1 MMRVRGATILVA
13 AVLMAAACGNNQSG
27 DPGDPNNTN
36 NTPDPNAMPPVPTGN
51 GLCNEVAAAGA
62 TITDV
67 LGAAAPTLNGG
78 AMVDGR
84 YVLTKYEWYTPNQL
98 HTRSITMV
106 ISGGGRY
113 GQYLWQRDQEPE
125 QRVNVNIAVNGGQLA
140 MKGICPVGSDLE
152 WDRYG
157 VASDGGLIL
166 YSSRDSKAGFFA
178 RQ

>member
-1 MMRVRGATILVA
+1 MMRVRGVTIFVA
-13 AVLMAAACGNNQSG
+13 AVLMGAACGNNQSG
-27 DPGDPNNTN
+27 DPIDQPANTGDPN
-36 NTPDPNAMPPVPTGN
+36 ALPPAPTGN
-51 GLCNEVAAAGA
+51 GLCNDLASAGS

-67 LGAAAPTLNGG
+67 VGAAAPSLGGG

-98 HTRSITMV
+98 HTRSITML

-113 GQYLWQRDQEPE
+113 AQYLWQRDQEPE
-125 QRVNVNIAVNGGQLA
+125 QRMNVNIGVSSGMVA
-140 MKGICPVGSDLE
+140 MKGICPVGTDLE

-157 VASDGGLIL
+157 VTSDGGLIL
-166 YSSRDSKAGFFA
+166 YSSRDSKAAFFA